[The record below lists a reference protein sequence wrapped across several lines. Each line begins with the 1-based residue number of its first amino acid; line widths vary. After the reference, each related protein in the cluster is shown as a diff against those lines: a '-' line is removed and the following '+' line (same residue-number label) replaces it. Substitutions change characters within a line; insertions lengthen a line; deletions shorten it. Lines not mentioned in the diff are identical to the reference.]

1 MRTADYI
8 FQFLADRGVRDVFMV
23 SGGGAM
29 FLNDALGSE
38 PRLPGGLHPPRAG
51 SRPLRQRG
59 TRG

>member
-29 FLNDALGSE
+29 FLKDALGSE
-38 PRLPGGLHPPRAG
+38 PRLRADCTHNE
-51 SRPLRQRG
+51 Q
-59 TRG
+59 